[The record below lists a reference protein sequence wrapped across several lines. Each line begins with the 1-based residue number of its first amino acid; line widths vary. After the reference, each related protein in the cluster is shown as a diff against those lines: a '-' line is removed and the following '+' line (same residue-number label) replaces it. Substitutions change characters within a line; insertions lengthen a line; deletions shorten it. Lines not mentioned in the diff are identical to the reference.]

1 MALKDPIKK
10 LKRSDFFLPEN
21 RVVYC
26 AFHNPLK
33 INPKLFYSWIN
44 ILKKVENSVLWI
56 KVNNNVSRQNLELE
70 AKKKNIDSKRIVFTE
85 REEDINLHLEK
96 LKLADIFLDSYP
108 YNSHSTI
115 YDNIKAELPMVIQ
128 EGKIFSSR
136 VGASI
141 YSSFGMEE
149 LVAKNRKEYENIAV
163 NIGQNHSKRKKIKE
177 KIKNNSEKFK
187 LFENEKITNE
197 LEKIYKSLI

>member
-1 MALKDPIKK
+1 M
-10 LKRSDFFLPEN
+10 
-21 RVVYC
+21 
-26 AFHNPLK
+26 
-33 INPKLFYSWIN
+33 
-44 ILKKVENSVLWI
+44 
-56 KVNNNVSRQNLELE
+56 
-70 AKKKNIDSKRIVFTE
+70 FTE